1 MKIMA
6 QKLSVLLL
14 FLPLL
19 AAIIPIYQ
27 PVSAADTAQWMPV
40 NIPTEGV
47 AGKWTLAAGS
57 DIRCLT
63 MANDGTLYCYA
74 NPSGTTSTFLNPQMP
89 AAAGRQPVRSVM
101 SLLISRFHLKTV
113 AMSTTPQPPVSTNLQ
128 TPVVPLP
135 LYRQIQAA
143 PAAGPWPLLQLM

>member
-1 MKIMA
+1 
-6 QKLSVLLL
+6 
-14 FLPLL
+14 LL

-63 MANDGTLYCYA
+63 MANDGTSIVMLTRQVLH
-74 NPSGTTSTFLNPQMP
+74 PPFLNPQMP
-89 AAAGRQPVRSVM
+89 AAADDNR
-101 SLLISRFHLKTV
+101 
-113 AMSTTPQPPVSTNLQ
+113 
-128 TPVVPLP
+128 
-135 LYRQIQAA
+135 
-143 PAAGPWPLLQLM
+143 